1 NETFA
6 DLADANAIPPM
17 LVSPPEHNHAA
28 GVFGS
33 WSPVD
38 RSTPEREV
46 WEDRLD
52 AIHSYHLNQVDQRHW
67 AGFWD
72 YGDGMQ
78 SYDADRFAEAMTRH
92 TGDVDTYH
100 LGQFKG
106 LGTRHGVLHW
116 ADSAKQVRISNANY
130 RRHYYFLTADERV
143 GDLLHDLID
152 ADETFLTLDP
162 SR

>member
-1 NETFA
+1 
-6 DLADANAIPPM
+6 M

-67 AGFWD
+67 YGFWD
-72 YGDGMQ
+72 YGDVMH
-78 SYDADRFAEAMTRH
+78 SYDADRHVWRY
-92 TGDVDTYH
+92 DV
-100 LGQFKG
+100 
-106 LGTRHGVLHW
+106 R
-116 ADSAKQVRISNANY
+116 SEER
-130 RRHYYFLTADERV
+130 RV
-143 GDLLHDLID
+143 GKEGRATGWSA
-152 ADETFLTLDP
+152 ADKQCGEGGGNGAVE
-162 SR
+162 